1 MGKKNIM
8 PRKKKTQAGSFE
20 RFSEVLQRHLKI
32 RFQEI
37 LGDSKEPEYKQLL
50 KDSEIIVKKLTPEML
65 KKMCERNGIESLE
78 KLFTYWPMV
87 YALFSYERLKT
98 VEAETMKD

>member
-1 MGKKNIM
+1 ML
-8 PRKKKTQAGSFE
+8 RKKKTQAGSFE
-20 RFSEVLQRHLKI
+20 RFSEVLQRHLKV

-37 LGDSKEPEYKQLL
+37 FGNSKEPEYKQLL
-50 KDSEIIVKKLTPEML
+50 KDSPKIIKKLTPEKL
-65 KKMCERNGIESLE
+65 KEMCERNGIERPE
-78 KLFTYWPMV
+78 KLFSFWLLV

>member
-1 MGKKNIM
+1 M

-32 RFQEI
+32 RFQEL
-37 LGDSKEPEYKQLL
+37 LGNSKEPEYKQLL

-78 KLFTYWPMV
+78 KLLIFWPMV
-87 YALFSYERLKT
+87 YALFSYEGFRT
-98 VEAETMKD
+98 IEAETMKD